1 MIRLPARM
9 ITTMIEGARIDLL
22 ADRAVSPRVLGVYHL
37 SADGSIRRLGGDLPP
52 RIRFPIGSVTKT
64 LTALLAARLAVD
76 GAISWDRPLALST
89 NDQVTLGSLLS
100 HTAAVPF
107 ELLPSHWSAEPLT
120 EAGLAT
126 ALAKPPR
133 LPLPP
138 GTWHYSNLGYALA
151 ARLLEDATGLEFRML
166 LDERLLQPLGMT
178 MTSFPDEAVEGPLVL
193 GAAAPAGDM
202 WSTLEDLMT
211 LAQAI
216 DGHSGDVV
224 TRSMLGLLLQTAIPG
239 PDGAC
244 FGAGIRTH
252 GFRNYRVLVST
263 GTIRDRTTCVTV
275 WPSRGASVLVAEA
288 GYSHDTLWEA
298 AAVKWHPG
306 DTQVRSLWWDGQEVV
321 ELRHGDEVELT
332 LRETS
337 WPFALFSGRATGRSI
352 TGVDW
357 RGKPLEL
364 VDRGDALAGNGFR
377 FTADVTGSAFEA
389 AVQS

>member
-1 MIRLPARM
+1 MIA
-9 ITTMIEGARIDLL
+9 TMSDDAWINLL
-22 ADRAVSPRVLGVYHL
+22 VNRAASPRVLGVYHL
-37 SADGSIRRLGGDLPP
+37 SADGSIRQLGGDLPS

-76 GAISWDRPLALST
+76 GAISWDRPLAPSS
-89 NDQVTLGSLLS
+89 NDPVTLGSLLS

-107 ELLPSHWSAEPLT
+107 ELLPSHWSAESLT
-120 EAGLAT
+120 EAGLAI
-126 ALAKPPR
+126 ALAEPPR

-151 ARLLEDATGLEFRML
+151 ARFLEDATGLEFRTL

-178 MTSFPDEAVEGPLVL
+178 MTSFPDEEVEGPLVL

-211 LAQAI
+211 LARAI
-216 DGHSGDVV
+216 DGHHGDVV
-224 TRSMLGLLLQTAIPG
+224 TRSMLRLLLQTAIPG
-239 PDGAC
+239 PDGVC
-244 FGAGIRTH
+244 FGTGIRTH

-263 GTIRDRTTCVTV
+263 GTIRDRTTCVVV

-288 GYSHDTLWEA
+288 GYSHDALWHA
-298 AAVKWHPG
+298 AAVEWHPD
-306 DTQVRSLWWDGQEVV
+306 DTHVRSLWWDGQEVV

-364 VDRGDALAGNGFR
+364 VDRGDALVGDGFR
-377 FTADVTGSAFEA
+377 FTADVAGSAFEPVA
-389 AVQS
+389 QP